1 MKMALTLNEFDTLVD
16 FVNQVEAEFPSI
28 SKISLEVTETGI
40 GPHVMAYIETEEGKN
55 QGLYKDITDYESW

>member
-55 QGLYKDITDYESW
+55 QGLYKDITNYDAW